1 MSVKPVTIVIYEHPA
16 ALDEINAWGAKMHGK
31 IKSIHR
37 LKNNRIRFE
46 MHSGEVLMCYPNHDF
61 GFEEVTAQF
70 TANHNCIFNKLLLFG
85 KFGIDQIEKVQRVL
99 FSCLELKKEF
109 V

>member
-16 ALDEINAWGAKMHGK
+16 ALDEINAWEARMQHK

-37 LKNNRIRFE
+37 LDKNRINYT
-46 MHSGEVLMCYPNHDF
+46 MNSGEIVKCYPNNDF
-61 GFEEVTAQF
+61 GFEEITGQF
-70 TANHNCIFNKLLLFG
+70 TANHERVFNKLLLFG
-85 KFGIDQIEKVQRVL
+85 KFGIEQLEKIQRVL
-99 FSCLELKKEF
+99 FSCLELKEQF

>member
-1 MSVKPVTIVIYEHPA
+1 MSVKIVTIVIYEYPA
-16 ALDEINAWGAKMHGK
+16 AMDEINAWQLKMQNK

-37 LKNNRIRFE
+37 LNNNRIRFE
-46 MHSGEVLMCYPNHDF
+46 MNSGEILMCYPNHDF

-70 TANHNCIFNKLLLFG
+70 TEKHTCIFNKLLLFG
-85 KFGIDQIEKVQRVL
+85 KFEIDQLEKVQRVL
-99 FSCLELKKEF
+99 FSCLELKQQF